1 MGNHMTR
8 ILKSLLGKK
17 KDPTPEETEALDRAN
32 FVLRARVE
40 RMSEHK
46 AA

>member
-1 MGNHMTR
+1 MTR

-17 KDPTPEETEALDRAN
+17 KKEPTPEELEALARAN

-40 RMSEHK
+40 RLTDHR

>member
-1 MGNHMTR
+1 MTAMF
-8 ILKSLLGKK
+8 KSLLGNKK
-17 KDPTPEETEALDRAN
+17 KNEPTPEEIEALSRAT

-40 RMSEHK
+40 RMFDAK